1 MAPRIL
7 TSVLARGEW
16 VLYSRRKNLNC
27 PLHTGLGGPRN
38 RSGGPGTDK
47 NPLLQTRFK
56 PETDQT
62 VGPVSFV
69 LTVSVPA

>member
-16 VLYSRRKNLNC
+16 ALYSRRKNTHH

-38 RSGGPGTDK
+38 RSEGTRTDK
-47 NPLLQTRFK
+47 NFLPQPRFK

-62 VGPVSFV
+62 VGPV
-69 LTVSVPA
+69 